1 MKICITN
8 MGFGLGGVE
17 RVAIQIAN
25 SLCDKGEDVTLIDFS
40 GKYDFFYHVEDKV
53 KIPKDIKP
61 RTFSRKLIKRA
72 FYFKYRLNKNPISIL
87 DIYKEQTFDLIN
99 HLQKNSYDVLILCQ
113 NTLTAVI
120 PTIKEYIPELKIVA
134 WQHNSYDVYMEN
146 YCKEFII
153 DYKKGL
159 ELADLVVCLTN
170 ADLTNF
176 KKINSNSKKIYN
188 PLTLNNPKLSK
199 LDNKNIIFVG
209 RLSMEQKGLDYLI
222 KIAKLINSEWKIIVV
237 GKGDDEKSFRTL
249 IKNQHLE
256 KKFILKG
263 PLQHDELRN
272 LYAEGSIFIS
282 TSRWEGFGLV
292 ITEAMA
298 SGLPIVSFDNF
309 GPKEILREGEFGVLI
324 KKYNIEEFKYYIN
337 ELVSDISKRKELQYK
352 SLIRAKDFAIDNII
366 NEWLEH
372 LYSI

>member
-25 SLCDKGEDVTLIDFS
+25 SLCEKGEDVTLVDFS
-40 GKYDFFYHVEDKV
+40 GEYDFFYHVQDKV
-53 KIPKDIKP
+53 NIPKDIRSRK
-61 RTFSRKLIKRA
+61 FSRKLIKKA
-72 FYFKYRLNKNPISIL
+72 LYFKYRVNKNPISIL
-87 DIYKEQTFDLIN
+87 DIYKEQILDLIN
-99 HLQKNSYDVLILCQ
+99 HLQKNSYDLLILCQ
-113 NTLTAVI
+113 NTLTAII
-120 PTIKEYIPELKIVA
+120 PTIKKSIPELKIVA
-134 WQHNSYDVYMEN
+134 WQHNSYDVYLNN
-146 YCKEFII
+146 YCKEFIT
-153 DYKKGL
+153 DYKRGL
-159 ELADLVVCLTN
+159 ELADSVVCLTN

-176 KKINSNSKKIYN
+176 KQINSNSKRIYN

-199 LDNKNIIFVG
+199 LDKKNIIFVG
-209 RLSMEQKGLDYLI
+209 RLSMEQKGLDYLV

-237 GKGDDEKSFRTL
+237 GKGNDEKNFRTL
-249 IKNQHLE
+249 IKNHQLE
-256 KKFILKG
+256 KKIILKG
-263 PLQHDELRN
+263 PLHHDELRD

-309 GPKEILREGEFGVLI
+309 GPKEILLEGEFGVLV
-324 KKYNIEEFKYYIN
+324 KKYNVEKFKDYIN
-337 ELVSDISKRKELQYK
+337 ELTNDISKRKELQYK